1 MKKILIVDDSVT
13 IAKAMQRSL
22 EDAGY
27 KVDTLN
33 ESASFF
39 DGRVTAFDPDLVI
52 LDINMP
58 RFDGFYVLEMAKKIN
73 TCPRAKVLMCSTK
86 VFEQDLNR
94 AKTLGADDFLIKP
107 FNAGELLAKV
117 SAVIGAP

>member
-1 MKKILIVDDSVT
+1 MKKILIVDDSTT

-27 KVDTLN
+27 TVDTLN

-107 FNAGELLAKV
+107 FNAAELLAKV

>member
-1 MKKILIVDDSVT
+1 MKKILIVDDSTT

-22 EDAGY
+22 VDAGY

-107 FNAGELLAKV
+107 FNAEELLAKV

>member
-22 EDAGY
+22 EGAGY
-27 KVDTLN
+27 TVDTLH
-33 ESASFF
+33 ESATFF

-117 SAVIGAP
+117 SAVIGSP

>member
-13 IAKAMQRSL
+13 IAKAMRRSL

-27 KVDTLN
+27 TVDTLH
-33 ESASFF
+33 ESTTFF

-107 FNAGELLAKV
+107 FNAEELLAKV